1 MKLKPIV
8 MGNNRLWRMTTAI
21 FDYNYL
27 DQDRIL
33 YLRSIS
39 ST

>member
-8 MGNNRLWRMTTAI
+8 IGINRLWKMTTAI
-21 FDYNYL
+21 FDRNYL